1 MSNIEVSEAI
11 NLFLTGGK
19 LPAVDGSDLTG
30 LSEIPELNPTHLI
43 LNELGTAIAPNNTLA
58 YSGDFLSRH
67 DGTTAGGEVLSN
79 TQSTRY
85 PASVIKN
92 KTILRKNIAS
102 KLDGGAPA
110 VRLSIKVNGPNI
122 SRSTQLGILQVY
134 ACWANTGEVV
144 PDTGTLLYGLSANR
158 YYLFN
163 NTTKADSIDNTV
175 TNNTVLQMRY
185 EIEASILSRFVFEST
200 ATKISIAT
208 SAEVG
213 DPGLVTISGSQT
225 RTTHS
230 TFNPSSIVCDVDPKV
245 GVTRDL
251 VVQVSIFSHDRL
263 HVGTDFTK
271 GSGLTYVGALWYDTS
286 TDTLLKFSSS
296 LGFEEYKIGGIAV
309 PFYYSAT
316 ESGAIIPAYALGKYI
331 IFGDKDYYKKGEGG
345 SYVTKYNYLENVAD
359 EVTFDT
365 TLSIITTLT

>member
-134 ACWANTGEVV
+134 ACWANTGEAV

-158 YYLFN
+158 YYLF
-163 NTTKADSIDNTV
+163 KANVAKLDLIFKDSDDYSDYQKLLEVIKTRSIDRQNESQENQIIALFTQ
-175 TNNTVLQMRY
+175 LPPERQQILY
-185 EIEASILSRFVFEST
+185 SKLGEYLSEKEEINE
-200 ATKISIAT
+200 
-208 SAEVG
+208 
-213 DPGLVTISGSQT
+213 
-225 RTTHS
+225 
-230 TFNPSSIVCDVDPKV
+230 
-245 GVTRDL
+245 
-251 VVQVSIFSHDRL
+251 
-263 HVGTDFTK
+263 
-271 GSGLTYVGALWYDTS
+271 
-286 TDTLLKFSSS
+286 
-296 LGFEEYKIGGIAV
+296 
-309 PFYYSAT
+309 
-316 ESGAIIPAYALGKYI
+316 
-331 IFGDKDYYKKGEGG
+331 
-345 SYVTKYNYLENVAD
+345 
-359 EVTFDT
+359 
-365 TLSIITTLT
+365 